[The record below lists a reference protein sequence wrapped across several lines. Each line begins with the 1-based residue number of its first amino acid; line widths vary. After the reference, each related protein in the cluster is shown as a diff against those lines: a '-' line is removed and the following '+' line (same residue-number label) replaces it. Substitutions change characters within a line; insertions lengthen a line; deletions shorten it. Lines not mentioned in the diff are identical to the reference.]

1 VKVRVRAHQI
11 SLDWSSL
18 AVDFVADLIPL
29 VEALFIHLNLNNTS
43 CARVRRI
50 NIETFDYE
58 CVRKS

>member
-43 CARVRRI
+43 SARVRRI
-50 NIETFDYE
+50 NIETF
-58 CVRKS
+58 